1 MSGAATRSRAV
12 FRCQRLNRLANRHGG
27 GKDAATRPD
36 EARQDAHASVSQMT
50 GPQDDPQRLTLLERA
65 LVRTIFASRWFLAP
79 FYLGLS
85 IALIVLLV
93 EFARGIVHLVAGLAA
108 AGHDEVVIGVLS
120 LIEQSLMANLVL
132 MVMFAGYENFVS
144 RLAVDDHRD
153 RPAWIDK
160 LGYGDLK
167 LKLLASIVAIA
178 AIQVLEDFM
187 DLAHTSDRDLA
198 WRAGLYLLFI
208 ASAVLF
214 AVMDRISHR

>member
-1 MSGAATRSRAV
+1 M
-12 FRCQRLNRLANRHGG
+12 
-27 GKDAATRPD
+27 
-36 EARQDAHASVSQMT
+36 SQMT
-50 GPQDDPQRLTLLERA
+50 RPQDDPQRPTLLERA

-144 RLAVDDHRD
+144 RLDVDDHRD

-187 DLAHTSDRDLA
+187 NLAHTSDRDLA
-198 WRAGLYLLFI
+198 WRAGLYVLFI
-208 ASAVLF
+208 VSAVLL
-214 AVMDRISHR
+214 AVMDRISHK